1 MSLDLMIVI
10 KDRMTKDLK
19 KMVHDLLIQG
29 GFEKG
34 RHVYGLVNENINMD
48 VSYSTAADIRWYW
61 HDMDDLLSVMGFM
74 PKSEINLSSRHTH
87 LSHITSYKLAK
98 KIAAHVDGY
107 IYDPQVGELYDC
119 RGKPLKQSRR
129 KGGFKYGSGTSL
141 FMKSVGLVSEI
152 VRGSK

>member
-1 MSLDLMIVI
+1 MSLDLMVVM
-10 KDRMTKDLK
+10 KDRISKDLK
-19 KMVHDLLIQG
+19 NEVHTLLIQG

-34 RHVYGLVNENINMD
+34 RHVYCLVNENINMD

-61 HDMDDLLSVMGFM
+61 HDMDDLLLVMGFM

-98 KIAAHVDGY
+98 KVAAHVDGY

-119 RGKPLKQSRR
+119 QGKPLKQSRKNR
-129 KGGFKYGSGTSL
+129 VFKYGSGTSL
-141 FMKSVGLVSEI
+141 FMRSVGLVSE
-152 VRGSK
+152 VVKGDK